1 MRQRVLPLPD
11 WFTELA
17 AELRQWGRWGDDDRL
32 GTLNLI
38 DGDAVRRGAGSV
50 ESGRRF
56 SLAMRF
62 DDRSPQVGSIPGR
75 INPLRTMVAINT
87 PYSGSID
94 EFCVSDDVVTMGL
107 QASTHW
113 DALAHVSYGGHC
125 WNGVPASSITA
136 EAGSRE
142 LGIHRVRSLTSRGVL
157 LDVARAKGVER
168 LDPADAVTADDLDA
182 AADLAGVPV
191 APGDV
196 VLVRTGHAQ
205 LYRDRKRTEYT
216 TGHQPGLG
224 STCPAWFRRHD
235 VAAVATDTLAFEVY
249 PCEDPDV
256 LYPVHLLDLVE
267 LGLLQGQ
274 NFDLEELAAD
284 CADDGRY
291 AFLLEASPIPFTG
304 ACGAPV
310 NPVAVK

>member
-1 MRQRVLPLPD
+1 MPLPD

-17 AELRQWGRWGDDDRL
+17 ASLRQWGRWGDDDQL

-38 DGDAVRRGAGSV
+38 DGDAVRRGAAAV
-50 ESGRRF
+50 QHGRCF

-62 DDRSPQVGSIPGR
+62 DQHSPQVGSMRGR
-75 INPLRTMVAINT
+75 VNPLRTMVSINEPVT
-87 PYSGSID
+87 GSSD
-94 EFCVSDDVVTMGL
+94 GFCVSDDVVVMGL

-113 DALAHVSYGGHC
+113 DALAHASYGGVL
-125 WNGVPASSITA
+125 WNGHPAAAITA
-136 EAGSRE
+136 ERGATK
-142 LGIHRVRSLTSRGVL
+142 LGIHHVRTLTSRGVL
-157 LDVARAKGVER
+157 LDVARALGVDR
-168 LDPADAVTADDLDA
+168 LDPGAQVTADDLDA
-182 AADLAGVPV
+182 AADLAGLTVE
-191 APGDV
+191 AGDV

-205 LYRDRKRTEYT
+205 LFRERKRTEYT
-216 TGHQPGLG
+216 VGDQPGLT
-224 STCPAWFRRHD
+224 SSCPAWFKARD

-249 PCEDPDV
+249 PCEDANV

-274 NFDLEELAAD
+274 NFDLEDLAAD

-304 ACGAPV
+304 GCGAPV
-310 NPVAVK
+310 NPVAIK